1 MQACP
6 LLLDSAL
13 LPFVAD
19 TLVKGFEAFVAH
31 ESAVYQHWVR
41 DKANPRVGVGG
52 RWLVVAGCAAK

>member
-41 DKANPRVGVGG
+41 DKANPRVGVGRDG
-52 RWLVVAGCAAK
+52 